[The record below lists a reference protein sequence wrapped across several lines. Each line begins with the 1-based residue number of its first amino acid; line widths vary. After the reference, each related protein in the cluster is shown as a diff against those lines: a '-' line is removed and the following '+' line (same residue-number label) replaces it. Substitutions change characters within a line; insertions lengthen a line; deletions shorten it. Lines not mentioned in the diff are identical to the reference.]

1 MLISAKQWSQ
11 GNKLDETMLP
21 KPALTVELLN
31 TGKQACLGT
40 AL

>member
-1 MLISAKQWSQ
+1 MLISAKQRSQ

-21 KPALTVELLN
+21 KAALTAKLLN
-31 TGKQACLGT
+31 TGKQASLGI